1 MKQIKVPNVP
11 IKTMSMPYSSQNSIK
26 SPDDKKKS
34 FLNNTVI
41 GFNGNNLNSNVKNL
55 QHSQPNPNSPTSA
68 INSNNKLNQPP
79 PPPKPGNLIY
89 QNSKKILNLMLY
101 SFKSSKWVLNGK

>member
-1 MKQIKVPNVP
+1 MFPDNFVKQIKIPNMP
-11 IKTMSMPYSSQNSIK
+11 IKTMAMPYSSQNTIK

-41 GFNGNNLNSNVKNL
+41 GFNGNNLNSNVKN
-55 QHSQPNPNSPTSA
+55 QHSQPNSNSPTSA

-79 PPPKPGNLIY
+79 PPPKPGNP
-89 QNSKKILNLMLY
+89 KP
-101 SFKSSKWVLNGK
+101 